1 MAEADK
7 DQRTHAPTQKRLDDA
22 RKKGEVALSPEMRHA
37 TMMIGAAVIIGW
49 VGLSTLAGLGNL
61 LARLWGSADDFHLDS
76 HGARDLTA
84 GILGDVAISLAPVM
98 GVLFA
103 CAVVTVLLQGKV
115 TLSWTRV
122 APKWSK
128 LNPASGLKRL
138 FGTRALVEFAKTL
151 AKVIA
156 ITTVVYLVLR
166 PRFGGLDQLVGY
178 TPGAVGM
185 AMGRMAFEA
194 IRAVAMLV
202 ALLALADFI
211 YQHRAFIKRM
221 RMTLQELKDEHK
233 QSEGDPKI
241 KGKIR
246 QIQMQR
252 SRQRMMAAVPEAS
265 VIITNPTHYA
275 VALKYD
281 HGAMA
286 APVVVAKGV
295 DAVALRIREV
305 AKGANVPIVEA
316 PPLARA
322 LFAAVEID
330 RPIPIEH
337 YAAVAEIIGYV
348 MRLARQKHQPALA

>member
-7 DQRTHAPTQKRLDDA
+7 DQRTEAPTQKRLEDA
-22 RKKGEVALSPEMRHA
+22 RKRGEVAMAPEMRHA
-37 TMMIGAAVIIGW
+37 TMMIGTMIVIGW
-49 VGLSTLAGLGNL
+49 VGVSALAGLGTML
-61 LARLWGSADDFHLDS
+61 VRLWGDAEDFRLDPE
-76 HGARDLTA
+76 GAQALFA
-84 GILGDVAISLAPVM
+84 GILWQMGWSLAPVM
-98 GVLFA
+98 AVLLA
-103 CAVVTVLLQGKV
+103 CAVLTLFLQGRV
-115 TLSWTRV
+115 TLSWSRL

-128 LNPASGLKRL
+128 VSPVSGIKRL
-138 FGTRALVEFAKTL
+138 LGPKALVEFLKTL
-151 AKVIA
+151 IKFSA
-156 ITTVVYLVLR
+156 ICGAVFLVLQ
-166 PRFGGLDQLVGY
+166 PGFGGLDQLVGY
-178 TPGAVGM
+178 SPAAIGTIASTL
-185 AMGRMAFEA
+185 AFQA
-194 IRAVAMLV
+194 IRAIAMLV

-211 YQHRAFIKRM
+211 YQNRAFLKRM

-246 QIQMQR
+246 QIQMER
-252 SRQRMMAAVPEAS
+252 SRRRMMAAVPEAS

-275 VALKYD
+275 IALKYD

-305 AKGANVPIVEA
+305 AGEAKIPIVEA

-322 LFAAVEID
+322 LYAAVDID

-348 MRLARQKHQPALA
+348 MKLARQGR